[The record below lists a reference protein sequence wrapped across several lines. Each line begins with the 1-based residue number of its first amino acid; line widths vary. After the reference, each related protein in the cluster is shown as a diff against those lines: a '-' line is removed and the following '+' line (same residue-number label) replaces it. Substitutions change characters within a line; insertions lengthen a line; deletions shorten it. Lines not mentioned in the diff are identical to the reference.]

1 MSCPPGIAFLQGSE
15 GEESRNSESRSSR
28 AEVESEKA
36 NSKTSLSSEL
46 TGRKENGGKSQPV
59 DLTQVAIL
67 LCQLYTLYK
76 LNKGRLM
83 GAQPPVLPS
92 KGVLTLSLCATILD
106 LVIKLV
112 LACMLSPTI
121 KFMEGTASLLKHFQ
135 KVDNALASM
144 TSWQRKKGK
153 LC

>member
-36 NSKTSLSSEL
+36 NSKTSLSSER
-46 TGRKENGGKSQPV
+46 TARKENGGKSQPV

-67 LCQLYTLYK
+67 LSQLYK

-83 GAQPPVLPS
+83 GPQPPVLSS
-92 KGVLTLSLCATILD
+92 KGVLTLSL
-106 LVIKLV
+106 
-112 LACMLSPTI
+112 
-121 KFMEGTASLLKHFQ
+121 
-135 KVDNALASM
+135 
-144 TSWQRKKGK
+144 
-153 LC
+153 

>member
-1 MSCPPGIAFLQGSE
+1 MEERTMSCPPGIAFLQGSE

-67 LCQLYTLYK
+67 LYFTLR
-76 LNKGRLM
+76 G
-83 GAQPPVLPS
+83 
-92 KGVLTLSLCATILD
+92 
-106 LVIKLV
+106 
-112 LACMLSPTI
+112 
-121 KFMEGTASLLKHFQ
+121 
-135 KVDNALASM
+135 
-144 TSWQRKKGK
+144 
-153 LC
+153 

>member
-67 LCQLYTLYK
+67 LYFTL
-76 LNKGRLM
+76 KGRFM
-83 GAQPPVLPS
+83 GAQPPVLSS
-92 KGVLTLSLCATILD
+92 KGVFTLS
-106 LVIKLV
+106 
-112 LACMLSPTI
+112 M
-121 KFMEGTASLLKHFQ
+121 
-135 KVDNALASM
+135 
-144 TSWQRKKGK
+144 
-153 LC
+153 

>member
-46 TGRKENGGKSQPV
+46 AGRKENGGKSQPV

-67 LCQLYTLYK
+67 QTKFTNITMVPKRRYD
-76 LNKGRLM
+76 
-83 GAQPPVLPS
+83 PVSVSHYFGPCHPNGIS
-92 KGVLTLSLCATILD
+92 MYVVSYNQVYERVCKS
-106 LVIKLV
+106 IKIF
-112 LACMLSPTI
+112 S
-121 KFMEGTASLLKHFQ
+121 
-135 KVDNALASM
+135 KVDNALATM